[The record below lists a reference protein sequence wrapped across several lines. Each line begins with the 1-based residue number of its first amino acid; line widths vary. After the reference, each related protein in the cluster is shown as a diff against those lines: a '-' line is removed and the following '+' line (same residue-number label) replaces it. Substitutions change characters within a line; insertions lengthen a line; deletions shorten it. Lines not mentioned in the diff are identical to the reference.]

1 MSWRISILDKSPIAE
16 NETAADALART
27 LALAQ
32 QAENLG
38 YHRFWIAEHHNTPQ
52 LASPSPELL
61 IAWIL
66 GQTTRIRVGS
76 GGVMLQHYSPYKV
89 AENFN
94 VLAALAPGRVDLGV
108 GKAPGGLPLSTRALQ
123 QGLNQQEKG
132 SFAEQLAQL
141 DRWIRPEHH
150 AIEEAVRATPLPP
163 LPAEA
168 FLLGASTESALLA
181 ARLDWHFVFAAHLN
195 GDPDLLREVVSTW
208 RENSARDVIVAVQA
222 IVAPTQAEADALAQK
237 VEVWGVELANGQ
249 RVTVASEEQAYA
261 FARQAGSEP
270 VRIARRAQSLLAGTA
285 ESVVEQLNALHQQW
299 GIDEFIIDTPVA
311 EGLRASRRCVCLPGR
326 VFTRRS
332 PYEFWRTTDCLAPRT
347 APEPGAVRPGGRN
360 HRAPAPVADECRD
373 RPAALRP
380 VDRAGG
386 GNRDGQQAGCAAR
399 RH

>member
-38 YHRFWIAEHHNTPQ
+38 YHRFWIAEHHNTPH

-123 QGLNQQEKG
+123 QGLNQQ
-132 SFAEQLAQL
+132 LAQL
-141 DRWIRPEHH
+141 DRWIRPEHPST
-150 AIEEAVRATPLPP
+150 EDAVRATPLPP
-163 LPAEA
+163 SPAER
-168 FLLGASTESALLA
+168 FLLGASTDSALLA
-181 ARLDWHFVFAAHLN
+181 AGLGWHFVFAAHLN

-208 RENSARDVIVAVQA
+208 RKHSARDVIVAVQV
-222 IVAPTQAEADALAQK
+222 IVAPTQAEAEALAQK

-285 ESVVEQLNALHQQW
+285 ESVLEQLNALHEKW

-311 EGLRASRRCVCLPGR
+311 EGATRVASLRL
-326 VFTRRS
+326 
-332 PYEFWRTTDCLAPRT
+332 LA
-347 APEPGAVRPGGRN
+347 E
-360 HRAPAPVADECRD
+360 
-373 RPAALRP
+373 
-380 VDRAGG
+380 
-386 GNRDGQQAGCAAR
+386 AR
-399 RH
+399 LNKEVTV

>member
-38 YHRFWIAEHHNTPQ
+38 YHRFWIAEHHNTPH

-123 QGLNQQEKG
+123 QGLNQLEKG
-132 SFAEQLAQL
+132 SCAEQLAQL
-141 DRWIRPEHH
+141 DRWIRPEHQSH
-150 AIEEAVRATPLPP
+150 EEAVRATPLPP
-163 LPAEA
+163 LPAEG
-168 FLLGASTESALLA
+168 FMLGASIDSALLA
-181 ARLDWHFVFAAHLN
+181 AGLGWHFVFAAHLN
-195 GDPDLLREVVSTW
+195 GDPELLREVVSTW
-208 RENSARDVIVAVQA
+208 RKNSTRDVIVAVQA
-222 IVAPTQAEADALAQK
+222 IVAPTQAEAEALAQK

-285 ESVVEQLNALHQQW
+285 ESVLEQLNALHEKW

-311 EGLRASRRCVCLPGR
+311 EG
-326 VFTRRS
+326 
-332 PYEFWRTTDCLAPRT
+332 
-347 APEPGAVRPGGRN
+347 
-360 HRAPAPVADECRD
+360 
-373 RPAALRP
+373 
-380 VDRAGG
+380 
-386 GNRDGQQAGCAAR
+386 AAR
-399 RH
+399 VASLRLLAEARLNKEVTV

>member
-38 YHRFWIAEHHNTPQ
+38 YHRFWIAEHHNTPH

-66 GQTTRIRVGS
+66 GQTTRLRVGS

-141 DRWIRPEHH
+141 DRWIRPEHQSH
-150 AIEEAVRATPLPP
+150 EEAVRATPLPP
-163 LPAEA
+163 LPAEG
-168 FLLGASTESALLA
+168 FLLGASIDSALLA
-181 ARLDWHFVFAAHLN
+181 AGLGWHFVFAAHLN
-195 GDPDLLREVVSTW
+195 GDPELLREVVSTW
-208 RENSARDVIVAVQA
+208 RKNSARDVIVAVQA
-222 IVAPTQAEADALAQK
+222 IVAPTQAEAKPWRRRLKCGALSWQ
-237 VEVWGVELANGQ
+237 
-249 RVTVASEEQAYA
+249 TASVSPWPAKS
-261 FARQAGSEP
+261 RP
-270 VRIARRAQSLLAGTA
+270 TPLRARRAASQC
-285 ESVVEQLNALHQQW
+285 ALHVGRSRCW
-299 GIDEFIIDTPVA
+299 RVRLSRCSNSSTPCMKNGV
-311 EGLRASRRCVCLPGR
+311 LTNLSS
-326 VFTRRS
+326 TRR
-332 PYEFWRTTDCLAPRT
+332 
-347 APEPGAVRPGGRN
+347 
-360 HRAPAPVADECRD
+360 
-373 RPAALRP
+373 
-380 VDRAGG
+380 
-386 GNRDGQQAGCAAR
+386 
-399 RH
+399 